1 MYRGALYNPPINN
14 DEDINMF
21 QENGAYHEIE
31 RKLYNVTYA
40 RHKMIP
46 SQASLDALHA
56 IQETPWT
63 INEEVM
69 NFVDWL
75 KGGGKETAMGFA
87 YKEEAQVR
95 LTQLE
100 FASLS
105 KKERRDIYAEKQAR
119 ESRMGKRSAVAGRI
133 GVAQDLRG
141 RGDFYQPQ
149 FFDFRGRVYP
159 MNTEFNNQAD
169 HWAKGMMMFSNGMK
183 LGESGLY
190 QLKLHIAN
198 TWGQDKLQLEDRV
211 AYVDER
217 IATIKNIKL
226 SFAYASEECAL
237 ADEPLGFYAAAID
250 LANALELDDPA
261 QHVSHIAC
269 AVDGTCNGLQIL
281 SLLGHDT
288 IGADKTNCTSN
299 PIRQDVY
306 MEVADIALNL
316 VKDDLTS
323 TDSIETKD
331 AEGEDI
337 DLELRLIADV
347 WYNHLLCPNK
357 RRKAVK
363 RAIMTTAYGV
373 SEFSMGN
380 NLLADGII
388 DKLVIPDSLSD
399 GLAVNKLKSAFAAYF
414 RDKIVIARAGAI
426 SQAVQIMDYFTA
438 TAKQL
443 GDHGKDFTWTTP
455 DGLQVTQ
462 SYRKT
467 DKKFFESAH
476 LGRLVIKKITEDRN
490 VKKQGTGAAPQVVHS
505 LDAAMLRTT
514 CLEMV
519 KRGYTDL
526 CMIHD
531 SYGTHAGAIDVMQTV
546 LREVA
551 VNMFAGDWLKDSFHA
566 EQLTHDVELMSPPS
580 QGDLDVAAEIPNA
593 TYFFS

>member
-1 MYRGALYNPPINN
+1 
-14 DEDINMF
+14 MF
-21 QENGAYHEIE
+21 KENGAYHEIE

-40 RHKMIP
+40 RHTMIP
-46 SQASLDALHA
+46 SQRALDALHA

-63 INEEVM
+63 INEDVM

-75 KGGGKETAMGFA
+75 KAGGKHTAMGFA
-87 YKEEAQVR
+87 YSEEPMTR

-100 FASLS
+100 FANLS
-105 KKERRDIYAEKQAR
+105 KKERRDIYSEKRAR
-119 ESRMGKRSAVAGRI
+119 ESRRGKRSAIQSRI
-133 GVAQDLRG
+133 GVAQDLRN
-141 RGDFYQPQ
+141 RGNFYQPQ

-169 HWAKGMMMFSNGMK
+169 HWAKGMMMFSNGMA
-183 LGESGLY
+183 LGERGLY
-190 QLKLHIAN
+190 QLKLHVAN
-198 TWGQDKLQLEDRV
+198 TWGQDKLQLDDRV
-211 AYVDER
+211 AYVNDR
-217 IATIKNIKL
+217 LATIANIKL

-237 ADEPLGFYAAAID
+237 ADEPLAFYAAAID
-250 LANALELDDPA
+250 LAAALELDDPK
-261 QHVSHIAC
+261 QHVSHTAC

-281 SLLGHDT
+281 SLLGHDS

-299 PIRQDVY
+299 PMRQDVY
-306 MEVADIALNL
+306 MEVADICMQL
-316 VKDDLTS
+316 VTADLASARTIDS
-323 TDSIETKD
+323 TD
-331 AEGEDI
+331 AEGEEVKI
-337 DLELRLIADV
+337 AIADIAEI
-347 WYNHLLCPNK
+347 WDKHLACPSR

-380 NLLADGII
+380 NLLQDGIV

-399 GLAVNKLKSAFAAYF
+399 GVAVNKLKSAFASYF

-426 SQAVQIMDYFTA
+426 SQAVQIMDYFTY

-443 GDHGKDFTWTTP
+443 GDHGCDFTWTTP
-455 DGLQVTQ
+455 DGLKVTQ

-467 DKKFFESAH
+467 DKRVYRSADV
-476 LGRLVIKKITEDRN
+476 GELVVKKITEDRN

-519 KRGYTDL
+519 HRGYADL

-531 SYGTHAGAIDVMQTV
+531 SYGTHAGAIDVMHEV
-546 LREVA
+546 LRKVA
-551 VNMFAGDWLKDSFHA
+551 VDMFAGNWLKDSFHA
-566 EQLTHDVELMSPPS
+566 EQLQHDVELISPPS
-580 QGDLDVAAEIPNA
+580 QGTLDVAAEIPNA